1 MAFVAALQKL
11 FEDYNTLLDN
21 YTALGAVSLKSVAPV
36 APVLLGQTSYGCK
49 DNMCVKLQESA
60 SVAKNTFSYMLE
72 CIEARCLTQEQL
84 AYWNN
89 VKTLI
94 MNNNYLRP
102 TAQQIRNQLENNNR
116 NKIIDYLYLGGADDT
131 GFINRYNETPKTF
144 NTFCVGLTRHS
155 SKNCNE
161 NTFIDLGPDDFITS
175 DSQINF
181 VDWAVD
187 AIKKINKH
195 ISNKENVSVYC
206 QQGKDRS
213 AAFVATY
220 FFVMTNIPVTE
231 ASENKV
237 YDFLLSKRY
246 IVAQYIKDDEKRSYF
261 NGKMRNLIPMIKLR
275 LFPTILSENNKKF
288 IDNQCLNYNY
298 VMTEGLKD
306 GRKQEH
312 WFWWYFPKTDGSPGE
327 ADPYQVIFDNSN
339 QQQVEA
345 LLNTCDLDNWCNVIN
360 KLAGFLDKAFKTI
373 PANGGW
379 NTDVLPSIDQEKARY
394 FIDYFLRGD
403 GKPTIDNNPQFASFK
418 TALQN
423 LACTN
428 RLFSNLT
435 QIKIK
440 HSVFTEENKPGDFS
454 WMINRPEYSRSLFV
468 FNDNEEQFYE
478 FFNKNIPGNPGDGNA
493 IIRPYQGRVPPRA
506 IGVPTG
512 TLENGGYEQLI
523 DSTKKPIDDS
533 MQTLLRLLQTG
544 IYDSVIISWDSKKNT
559 LGSGVFEPEKV
570 VKDYIVKQIQ
580 NTVASANNK
589 L

>member
-1 MAFVAALQKL
+1 
-11 FEDYNTLLDN
+11 
-21 YTALGAVSLKSVAPV
+21 
-36 APVLLGQTSYGCK
+36 
-49 DNMCVKLQESA
+49 
-60 SVAKNTFSYMLE
+60 
-72 CIEARCLTQEQL
+72 
-84 AYWNN
+84 
-89 VKTLI
+89 
-94 MNNNYLRP
+94 
-102 TAQQIRNQLENNNR
+102 
-116 NKIIDYLYLGGADDT
+116 
-131 GFINRYNETPKTF
+131 
-144 NTFCVGLTRHS
+144 
-155 SKNCNE
+155 
-161 NTFIDLGPDDFITS
+161 
-175 DSQINF
+175 
-181 VDWAVD
+181 
-187 AIKKINKH
+187 
-195 ISNKENVSVYC
+195 
-206 QQGKDRS
+206 
-213 AAFVATY
+213 
-220 FFVMTNIPVTE
+220 
-231 ASENKV
+231 
-237 YDFLLSKRY
+237 
-246 IVAQYIKDDEKRSYF
+246 
-261 NGKMRNLIPMIKLR
+261 MRNLIPMIKLR